1 MKKNQKEIKMKKLK
15 LVLVLG
21 LAVLLVS
28 VFALPGPAVAEKK
41 MWRWGTSNPGAY
53 GYRVSAFL
61 SDFLRRG
68 MPDYDVTVYP
78 FASTTANI
86 KSFLVGE
93 LESTYSAEPGLRKLY
108 AFKKP
113 FAGFEPNVK
122 QMPVQSFWSYTMET
136 HILTLPKNKDK
147 FRTWADLNG
156 KKIYMTKAGY
166 MNHINIFRAM
176 RDINGLDIKHV
187 EVDMSKVADALRAG
201 TIDATAAYTT
211 ALVSLASWIKVL
223 DVASPLQGVNPTP
236 EQIKKLTAAGFAPAK
251 INMKKA
257 YTKDLGVSE
266 LYGVPF
272 FFGYHHGLNFPAE
285 DIYRA
290 LKAFEAEAPAL
301 VKLDPGFGPL
311 AADLAGFQVQ
321 GIRSIPEVPVHP
333 GLAKYLKEKGLWD
346 SSWKIASDETIKAAI
361 AEMKAQ
367 MK

>member
-1 MKKNQKEIKMKKLK
+1 MKNLK
-15 LVLVLG
+15 LALVLG
-21 LAVLLVS
+21 LTVLLVT
-28 VFALPGPAVAEKK
+28 VFALPGPAAAADKK

-78 FASTTANI
+78 YVSTTANI

-108 AFKKP
+108 SFQKP

-136 HILTLPKNKDK
+136 HILTLPEHKDK
-147 FRTWADLNG
+147 FKSWTDLNG

-176 RDINGLDIKHV
+176 EDICGLDVEHV
-187 EVDMSKVADALRAG
+187 EVDMAKVADALRAG
-201 TIDATAAYTT
+201 TIDATGAYTT
-211 ALVSLASWIKVL
+211 ALVSLAGWIKVL

-257 YTKDLGVSE
+257 YTRDLGVSE

-272 FFGYHHGLNFPAE
+272 YFGYHHSINFPAE
-285 DIYRA
+285 DVYRA
-290 LKAFEAEAPAL
+290 LKAFEAEAASLP
-301 VKLDPGFGPL
+301 KLDPGFGPL
-311 AADLAGFQVQ
+311 ADDVAAFQVQ
-321 GIRSIPEVPVHP
+321 GIKSIPEVPVHP

-361 AEMKAQ
+361 EMMKA
-367 MK
+367 K

>member
-1 MKKNQKEIKMKKLK
+1 MKKFKLG
-15 LVLVLG
+15 LVLG
-21 LAVLLVS
+21 LAVVLVS
-28 VFALPGPAVAEKK
+28 VFALPGPAAAEKK

-68 MPDYDVTVYP
+68 LPEYDVTVYP

-86 KSFLVGE
+86 KNFLVGN

-108 AFKKP
+108 SFKKP
-113 FAGFEPNVK
+113 FKGFEPNVK

-147 FRTWADLNG
+147 FKSWQDLDG

-176 RDINGLDIKHV
+176 QDINGLKIKHV
-187 EVDMSKVADALRAG
+187 EVDMSKVADALKAG

-211 ALVSLASWIKVL
+211 ALVSLAGWIKVL

-236 EQIKKLTAAGFAPAK
+236 EQMKKLTAAGFAPAK

-257 YTKDLGVSE
+257 YTKDLGVAE

-272 FFGYHHGLNFPAE
+272 YFGYHHGLNFPAE
-285 DIYRA
+285 GIYKA
-290 LKAFEAEAPAL
+290 LKLFEAESAAL
-301 VKLDPGFGPL
+301 LKLDPGFGPL
-311 AADLAGFQVQ
+311 AADVAGFQVQ
-321 GIRSIPEVPVHP
+321 GIKSIPEIPVHP

-346 SSWKIASDETIKAAI
+346 SSWKIATKETIKAAI
-361 AEMKAQ
+361 ETFKA
-367 MK
+367 K

>member
-1 MKKNQKEIKMKKLK
+1 MKKFKLG
-15 LVLVLG
+15 LVLG
-21 LAVLLVS
+21 LAVVLVS
-28 VFALPGPAVAEKK
+28 AFALPGPAAAEKK
-41 MWRWGTSNPGAY
+41 MWRWGCSNPGAY
-53 GYRVSAFL
+53 GYRVSAFM

-78 FASTTANI
+78 YVSTTANI
-86 KSFLVGE
+86 KSFLVGD

-108 AFKKP
+108 SFKKP
-113 FAGFEPNVK
+113 FKGFEPNVK

-147 FRTWADLNG
+147 FRTWQDLDG

-176 RDINGLDIKHV
+176 TDINGLKIKHV

-223 DVASPLQGVNPTP
+223 DVSSPLQGVNPTP
-236 EQIKKLTAAGFAPAK
+236 EQIKKLTAAGFTPEK

-257 YTKDLGVSE
+257 YTRDLGVDE

-272 FFGYHHGLNFPAE
+272 YFGYHHGLSFPE
-285 DIYRA
+285 EGVYKA
-290 LKAFEAEAPAL
+290 LKVFEAAGPAMI
-301 VKLDPGFGPL
+301 KLDAGFGPL
-311 AADLAGFQVQ
+311 AKDFAGFQVK
-321 GIRSIPEVPVHP
+321 GIQSIPEIPVHP

-346 SSWKIASDETIKAAI
+346 PAWVIATEETIKAAI
-361 AEMKAQ
+361 DAMKAKAQ
-367 MK
+367 

>member
-1 MKKNQKEIKMKKLK
+1 MKKFKLG
-15 LVLVLG
+15 LVLG
-21 LAVLLVS
+21 LTVVLVS
-28 VFALPGPAVAEKK
+28 VFALPGPAAAKK
-41 MWRWGTSNPGAY
+41 TMWRWGCSNPGAY

-61 SDFLRRG
+61 ADFLRRG
-68 MPDYDVTVYP
+68 LPDYDVTVYP
-78 FASTTANI
+78 YVSTTANI

-108 AFKKP
+108 SFKKP
-113 FAGFEPNVK
+113 FKGFEPNVK

-147 FRTWADLNG
+147 FRTWQDLDG

-176 RDINGLDIKHV
+176 TDINGLKIKHV

-211 ALVSLASWIKVL
+211 ALVSLAGWIKVL
-223 DVASPLQGVNPTP
+223 DVSSPLQGVNPTP
-236 EQIKKLTAAGFAPAK
+236 EQIKKLTAAGFTPEK

-257 YTKDLGVSE
+257 YTRDLGVDE

-272 FFGYHHGLNFPAE
+272 YFGYHHGLRFPAE
-285 DIYRA
+285 GVYKM
-290 LKAFEAEAPAL
+290 LKLFETEAAML
-301 VKLDPGFGPL
+301 LKLDPGFGPL
-311 AADLAGFQVQ
+311 AADVAGFQVR
-321 GIRSIPEVPVHP
+321 GIQSIPEIPVHP

-346 SSWKIASDETIKAAI
+346 PAWKIATEETIKAAI
-361 AEMKAQ
+361 KAMKAKAQ
-367 MK
+367 

>member
-1 MKKNQKEIKMKKLK
+1 MKKFKLG
-15 LVLVLG
+15 LVLG
-21 LAVLLVS
+21 LTVVLVS
-28 VFALPGPAVAEKK
+28 VFALPGPAAAKK
-41 MWRWGTSNPGAY
+41 QMWRWGCSNPGAY
-53 GYRVSAFL
+53 GYRVSAFM

-78 FASTTANI
+78 YVSTTANI

-108 AFKKP
+108 SFTKP
-113 FAGFEPNVK
+113 FKGFEPNVK
-122 QMPVQSFWSYTMET
+122 QMPVQSFWAYTMET

-147 FRTWADLNG
+147 FRTWQDLDG

-176 RDINGLDIKHV
+176 TDINGLKIKHV

-201 TIDATAAYTT
+201 TIDAVAAYTT

-223 DVASPLQGVNPTP
+223 DVSSPLQGVNPTP
-236 EQIKKLTAAGFAPAK
+236 EQIKKLTAAGFTPEK

-257 YTKDLGVSE
+257 YTRDLGVDE

-272 FFGYHHGLNFPAE
+272 YFGYHHGLSFPAE
-285 DIYRA
+285 GVYKA
-290 LKAFEAEAPAL
+290 LKVFEAAGPAMI
-301 VKLDPGFGPL
+301 KIEPGFGPL
-311 AADLAGFQVQ
+311 AKDFAGFQVK
-321 GIRSIPEVPVHP
+321 GIQSIPEVPVHP

-346 SSWKIASDETIKAAI
+346 SSWKIATEETIKAAI
-361 AEMKAQ
+361 KAMKAKAQ
-367 MK
+367 